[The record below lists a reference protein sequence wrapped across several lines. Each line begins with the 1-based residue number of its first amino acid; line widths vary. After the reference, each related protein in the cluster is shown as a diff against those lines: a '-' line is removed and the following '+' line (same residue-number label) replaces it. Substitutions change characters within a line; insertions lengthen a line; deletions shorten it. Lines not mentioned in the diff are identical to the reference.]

1 MVLLWKL
8 KILLLG
14 ISLWHSRLRI
24 WHCCSCGTSCN
35 CGTGSILGLGISTC
49 HRHLPPQKNSTSR
62 FPLYRNTTVFSI
74 LNFNPSIT
82 SLLKF
87 FISSNRVCR
96 LPCLFHA
103 EQTILSM
110 SNAGF
115 FFPLCNPYVY
125 FYFFFL
131 PYSTAWDIKNNN
143 VKKKW

>member
-1 MVLLWKL
+1 MVQWVKD
-8 KILLLG
+8 LG
-14 ISLWHSRLRI
+14 LPQLWHKLQLWYRFDPWPGDFHMPQAL
-24 WHCCSCGTSCN
+24 T
-35 CGTGSILGLGISTC
+35 
-49 HRHLPPQKNSTSR
+49 PPQKNSTSR